1 MNPFSHIPTK
11 RELAAEACGSN
22 DHFSRRT
29 LLQGIGLAGLSWLT
43 PLSRQLT
50 LAAETTGKRPKSV
63 IVLWMRG
70 GASQLETFD
79 PHPGSPIGY
88 DSTAIATA
96 TKGIQFGKGLEQT
109 AELTNDFSIIRSVTS
124 KEGDHERATYNV
136 KTGYRPFPGLVHP
149 SIGSVLCHEL
159 PAPLIDGSTI
169 EIPTHISIM
178 AGRDSA
184 RGGYLGAQYDAF
196 QIGDPKSPIPDV
208 RSRVDETRT
217 AKRMD
222 SLNILENSFSAGRL
236 ASLEKER
243 TLHQSSIERARHMMS
258 SDQLSAFEIADLPKA
273 EREAY
278 GDTPFGR
285 GCLAAVRL
293 VEAGVR
299 CVEVTLGGWDT
310 HANNLEGVLKQN
322 AILDPALAS
331 LIKGLKARD
340 LYDETIIVVGTE
352 FGRTPKQNVTEGRD
366 HWPHGFS
373 ILMGGGGL
381 KNGQV
386 IGETDPTGEKEEPAG
401 KVRVEDIHATVL
413 EKFGVDY
420 EYELTTP
427 IGRPLAISDGIPI
440 RALL

>member
-1 MNPFSHIPTK
+1 MNPFSQSLFTRDTNPG
-11 RELAAEACGSN
+11 ACGKS
-22 DHFSRRT
+22 DHFNRRT
-29 LLQGIGLAGLSWLT
+29 LLQGMGIAGLSWLT

-50 LAAETTGKRPKSV
+50 LAAETTGKRPRSV

-79 PHPGSPIGY
+79 PHPGSAISYGA
-88 DSTAIATA
+88 TAIDTA
-96 TKGIQFGKGLEQT
+96 VKGIQFGTGLEQT
-109 AELTNDFSIIRSVTS
+109 AELMNDFSVVRSVTS
-124 KEGDHERATYNV
+124 KEGDHARATYNV

-149 SIGSVLCHEL
+149 SIGAILCHEL
-159 PAPLIDGSTI
+159 PAPLVDGATI
-169 EIPTHISIM
+169 EIPTHISILS
-178 AGRDSA
+178 GRDSA

-208 RSRVDETRT
+208 RPRVDE
-217 AKRMD
+217 KRDAARME
-222 SLNILENSFSAGRL
+222 SLNLLEKSFAAGRL
-236 ASLEKER
+236 SSLEKER
-243 TLHQSSIERARHMMS
+243 TLHQTSIERAKHMMS
-258 SDQLSAFEIADLPKA
+258 SDQLAAFDINELPVA
-273 EREAY
+273 ERSSY

-310 HANNLEGVLKQN
+310 HANNLEGVRKQN

-331 LIKGLKARD
+331 LIKGLKERD
-340 LYDETIIVVGTE
+340 LYDDTILIVGTE

-373 ILMGGGGL
+373 MLLGGGGL
-381 KNGQV
+381 KNG
-386 IGETDPTGEKEEPAG
+386 IALGETDPTGEKEEPAS

-413 EKFGVDY
+413 KKFGVDY
-420 EYELTTP
+420 EYEVTTP
-427 IGRPLAISDGIPI
+427 IGRPIALSDGVPI